1 MVEER
6 EGARRRWLYQ
16 FDLRTKTSFTC
27 RTYPHVWVVA
37 TAPRYFIHTAE
48 FFTVYLRRGTCDLR
62 LEKQPGSLPLRCRRR
77 RRRRRRVYSVGEAG
91 SVERGRLPRDAYV
104 LSDSQPIRDVLCGSA
119 NWACPQWG
127 CGASCCAQ
135 CLHSA
140 ERSVFSGGAVRAARS
155 AYAGTLDVCC
165 ARGAGVRRRSGSGE
179 KTGIFIA
186 AAFSADSK
194 CRAADIDDVR
204 YSSQCSSPQTEN
216 FQTSRPS
223 LCPATL
229 PDG

>member
-1 MVEER
+1 MFGLWRLQNPHMGFCSRRSAEEKHS
-6 EGARRRWLYQ
+6 AL
-16 FDLRTKTSFTC
+16 
-27 RTYPHVWVVA
+27 P
-37 TAPRYFIHTAE
+37 PRYFIHTAE

-77 RRRRRRVYSVGEAG
+77 RRRRREESIASAKRRARV
-91 SVERGRLPRDAYV
+91 LPRDAYV
-104 LSDSQPIRDVLCGSA
+104 LSDSQPNRDVLCGSA

-165 ARGAGVRRRSGSGE
+165 ARSRSAEEKRVGGKDGHFHCGCLLRRLEVPS
-179 KTGIFIA
+179 
-186 AAFSADSK
+186 
-194 CRAADIDDVR
+194 CRHR
-204 YSSQCSSPQTEN
+204 
-216 FQTSRPS
+216 
-223 LCPATL
+223 
-229 PDG
+229 

>member
-16 FDLRTKTSFTC
+16 FDLRTRKRASLVRSPCGDWRGILFIQRSSSQC
-27 RTYPHVWVVA
+27 ISAEALVTYDS
-37 TAPRYFIHTAE
+37 RSN
-48 FFTVYLRRGTCDLR
+48 RD
-62 LEKQPGSLPLRCRRR
+62 RCRYAAAAADGDDEKSLSTIASAKRR
-77 RRRRRRVYSVGEAG
+77 ARV
-91 SVERGRLPRDAYV
+91 LPRDAYV

-165 ARGAGVRRRSGSGE
+165 ARSRSAEEKRVGGKDGHFHCGCLLRRLEVPS
-179 KTGIFIA
+179 
-186 AAFSADSK
+186 
-194 CRAADIDDVR
+194 CRH
-204 YSSQCSSPQTEN
+204 S
-216 FQTSRPS
+216 
-223 LCPATL
+223 
-229 PDG
+229 